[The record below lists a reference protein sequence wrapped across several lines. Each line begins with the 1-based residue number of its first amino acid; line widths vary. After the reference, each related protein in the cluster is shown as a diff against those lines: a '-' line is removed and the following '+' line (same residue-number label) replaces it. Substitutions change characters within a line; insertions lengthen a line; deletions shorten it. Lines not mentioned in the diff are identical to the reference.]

1 MSRACSTSI
10 PRGLPTSRRAGFQ
23 PGRLET
29 WWRRHYGAHPQ
40 IICYR
45 SSISSTRKDT
55 GTGGV
60 SQAPIEFQ
68 DDWKRLME
76 GGISINLSA
85 ILNKSDILH
94 NEHGTVFL
102 EAFKRTPPPSSS
114 SITTLQRFLKMG
126 HKTPTPDGLIEIESG
141 RWWRWTSAEQREF
154 IETQTVKGTP
164 PSSPSSSST
173 SPFSSTTA
181 PLTHMQK
188 VIENPAT
195 NPDIVV
201 LTRFFRLR
209 HPFPFH
215 ALTTRLAYHLATGHV
230 TLAETPWLESNDL
243 YRWSIPFFLRVLL
256 KLGRP
261 LYAPLFCLKWMG
273 LRTMVLWRSFS
284 HFIFPSAPYVM
295 LFAFRAIYMLAACA
309 LVTVALD
316 ELMRPAFQWMFSK
329 AFGGQR
335 PYPEISVYDLAEA
348 GRRRGKRVEMGGGLS
363 WRDRLWAL

>member
-1 MSRACSTSI
+1 
-10 PRGLPTSRRAGFQ
+10 
-23 PGRLET
+23 
-29 WWRRHYGAHPQ
+29 
-40 IICYR
+40 
-45 SSISSTRKDT
+45 
-55 GTGGV
+55 
-60 SQAPIEFQ
+60 
-68 DDWKRLME
+68 
-76 GGISINLSA
+76 
-85 ILNKSDILH
+85 LNKSDILH

-114 SITTLQRFLKMG
+114 SSITTLQRFLKMG
-126 HKTPTPDGLIEIESG
+126 HKSPTPDGLIEIESG
-141 RWWRWTSAEQREF
+141 PWWRWTSAEQREF

-164 PSSPSSSST
+164 PSFPSSSST